1 MKIEHILYG
10 LLLIPAVLFGSCVSR
25 KTAEVRNIQQPVKN
39 SVVHGDSSAAL
50 SVLVN
55 WKNRGFGSAEPVWL
69 HPLFE
74 KNFEPFRTA
83 FPESAGK
90 ILAAVAASGND
101 LDALESKVL
110 QHAFDT
116 AAGKPDLL
124 VKSWITIRSAR
135 GELFYEAAAVYLF
148 EKNTD
153 FESDTLIIDF

>member
-1 MKIEHILYG
+1 MPKVILSLRITKTCRSNGNTLSDGFIVAVKHIARLCS
-10 LLLIPAVLFGSCVSR
+10 IC
-25 KTAEVRNIQQPVKN
+25 
-39 SVVHGDSSAAL
+39 
-50 SVLVN
+50 
-55 WKNRGFGSAEPVWL
+55 
-69 HPLFE
+69 FE
-74 KNFEPFRTA
+74 KNFAPFRTA

-110 QHAFDT
+110 QYAFDT

-124 VKSWITIRSAR
+124 VKSWITIRSAS
-135 GELFYEAAAVYLF
+135 GELFYEAAAVYSF